1 MADLTI
7 TKRDYTDSS
16 NSQIITVAPLVTL
29 DIDGDTEVTCQS
41 SRLNLTLIDSENF
54 FEISIEGKNIYR
66 YTQGDT
72 LTGSPINDSKA
83 MYLAVIA
90 IIS

>member
-1 MADLTI
+1 MADLTV

-41 SRLNLTLIDSENF
+41 SRLNLSLIDSGNF

-72 LTGSPINDSKA
+72 LAGSAVNDSKA
-83 MYLAVIA
+83 MYLAVIG